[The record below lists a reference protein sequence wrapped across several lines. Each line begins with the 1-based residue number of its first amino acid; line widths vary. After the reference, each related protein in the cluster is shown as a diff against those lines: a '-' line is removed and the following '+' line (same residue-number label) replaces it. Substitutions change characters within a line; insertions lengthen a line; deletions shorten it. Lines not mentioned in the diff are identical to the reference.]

1 MAYKEFSLVSSDGTK
16 LSVHSWL
23 SDKPV
28 AAVQIAHGAVEHAL
42 RYDHFAQY
50 LADNG
55 IAVYANDHRGHGK
68 TAGSPDDVAYWGEKS
83 GGFLQSVE
91 DMHRLTAHIRQEHPR
106 LPVFLLGHSMG
117 SLMARVYAS
126 RWGVELSG
134 LILTGTGRVN
144 AALIALVRG
153 IAKTITAFRGR
164 RHRSPLCHK
173 LVFGTL
179 NRPFKGATG
188 SEFISSD
195 DAVVQAYAADEYC
208 GNTATAAFIDELLFG
223 TLAAFKKETF
233 DGTPKGLPLFIGAGE
248 LDTMGGTGLKQVK
261 KDVADYRRAGMSDM
275 EFHIYDGM
283 RHEIL
288 NEKNKQCVYGDI
300 LTWLR
305 KRI

>member
-1 MAYKEFSLVSSDGTK
+1 MSYKEFSLASSDGTV
-16 LSVHSWL
+16 LYTYCWV
-23 SDKPV
+23 PIEPI

-42 RYDHFAQY
+42 RYDHFARY

-55 IAVYANDHRGHGK
+55 FAVYANDHRGHGK
-68 TAGSPDDVAYWGEKS
+68 TAGSLENVAYLGEKR

-91 DMHRLTAHIRQEHPR
+91 DMHQLTAHIRQEHPG

-126 RWGVELSG
+126 RWGSELQG
-134 LILTGTGRVN
+134 LVLTGTGRVSP
-144 AALIALVRG
+144 ALIALVRG
-153 IAKTITAFRGR
+153 IAKAITAIHGR

-179 NRPFKGATG
+179 NRPFKGAMG

-195 DAVVQAYAADEYC
+195 DAVVQAYAADDYC
-208 GNTATAAFIDELLFG
+208 GNTATASFVDELLYG
-223 TLAAFKKETF
+223 TRAAFKKGTF
-233 DGTPKGLPLFIGAGE
+233 SGTPKNLPLFIGSGE
-248 LDTMGGTGLKQVK
+248 LDTMGGAGLKEVK
-261 KDVADYRRAGMSDM
+261 KDVADYRKAGMADM
-275 EFHIYDGM
+275 EFHIYEGM

-288 NEKNKQCVYGDI
+288 NENQKQRVYDEI
-300 LTWLR
+300 TTWLR

>member
-1 MAYKEFSLVSSDGTK
+1 MSYKEFSLVSSDETA
-16 LSVHSWL
+16 LSVYSWL
-23 SDKPV
+23 PDTPV

-55 IAVYANDHRGHGK
+55 FAVYANDHRGHGK
-68 TAGSPDDVAYWGEKS
+68 TAGSPENVAYLGEKS

-91 DMHRLTAHIRQEHPR
+91 DMHLLTVHIREAHPG
-106 LPVFLLGHSMG
+106 LPVFLMGHSMG

-126 RWGVELSG
+126 RWGTELHG
-134 LILTGTGRVN
+134 LVLTGTGRVSP
-144 AALIALVRG
+144 ALIALVRG
-153 IAKTITAFRGR
+153 IAKMITALYGR

-208 GNTATAAFIDELLFG
+208 GNTATAAFVDELLYG
-223 TLAAFKKETF
+223 TRAAFKKETF
-233 DGTPKGLPLFIGAGE
+233 RGTPKALPLFIGSGE
-248 LDTMGGTGLKQVK
+248 LDTMGGPGLREVK
-261 KDVADYRRAGMSDM
+261 KDVADYQKAGMADM
-275 EFHIYDGM
+275 EFHVYERM

-288 NEKNKQCVYGDI
+288 NEKQKQRVYDDI
-300 LTWLR
+300 RTWLR